1 MKRLDHQ
8 NNLAMTMVLISGG
21 MLFATLFMGYA
32 IYRSSATVW
41 PPVGMG
47 KVDLTLPL
55 LSTVIIGLSS
65 YFMNQTT
72 KAIQEGNK
80 QKTLMEFRF
89 TFGLGILF
97 MFIQSYFWFSL
108 KKAGFYVSSGIFTS
122 IIYAYTWIHALHVI
136 FGLLALL
143 WLRWRIST
151 SANFTQ
157 TAVNTERFW
166 HFLGIIWGIM
176 FLTIFVF

>member
-1 MKRLDHQ
+1 MKKVDHQ

-55 LSTVIIGLSS
+55 ISTVVIALSS
-65 YFMNQTT
+65 YFMHQTT
-72 KAIQEGNK
+72 KAIRLGNK
-80 QKTLMEFRF
+80 EKTKMEFNF
-89 TFGLGILF
+89 TFALGIIF
-97 MFIQSYFWFSL
+97 MLIQSYFWFAL

-122 IIYAYTWIHALHVI
+122 IIYAYTWIHALHVV
-136 FGLLALL
+136 FGLVALL
-143 WLRWRIST
+143 WLRWKISR
-151 SANFTQ
+151 SENFLQ